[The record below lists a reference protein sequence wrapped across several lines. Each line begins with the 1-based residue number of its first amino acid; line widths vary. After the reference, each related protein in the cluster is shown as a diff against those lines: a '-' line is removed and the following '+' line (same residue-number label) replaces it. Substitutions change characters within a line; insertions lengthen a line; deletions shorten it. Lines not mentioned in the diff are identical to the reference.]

1 MVCTCALLLHFSIQG
16 REGGGRG
23 GGDAGLGHTRNK
35 QAALVS
41 MVLPSSKVSVVEPM
55 TTRHSILV
63 SVTLRSG
70 LAVLQTGA

>member
-16 REGGGRG
+16 REGGGGGG

-41 MVLPSSKVSVVEPM
+41 MVLPSSKVSVG
-55 TTRHSILV
+55 S
-63 SVTLRSG
+63 
-70 LAVLQTGA
+70 Q